1 MSILTRL
8 SSRVPYLAK
17 QLSTMPSFQI
27 PKTMK
32 AIQVDAPGGPEVN
45 VLREIPVPTP
55 NPDEVLIKV
64 QYTGVNYIDTYYRS
78 GLYPKKFP
86 YTVGQDAV
94 GTLVQGPSSPD
105 VKFDI
110 PLGTT
115 VFTPAGSS
123 FAEYLVA
130 PSSRVGVVPEGVDP
144 KDGVSWSTVG
154 LTALALAKE
163 SYPVK
168 KGDWVLIRAAAG
180 GVGLVLTQIVK
191 YLGGHVIGTVSS
203 QDKAELVKSYGAD
216 LVLLSTDPSED
227 NVKKI
232 LEVTNGGVHGVYDGV
247 GKDTWEED
255 FLVVRRKGTIVTFGN
270 ASGAVPAFAPLKLT
284 PKALKV
290 TRPTVW
296 SIVTTPEEFKEYTTE
311 LVDIVK
317 KAGLKFEVYKVYE
330 LTQEGVVQAQ
340 KDITSRGTTG
350 KLLIHVADK

>member
-1 MSILTRL
+1 MTNTTLWTLVASTTLIHVSCILEKL
-8 SSRVPYLAK
+8 DMNLEAD
-17 QLSTMPSFQI
+17 I
-27 PKTMK
+27 
-32 AIQVDAPGGPEVN
+32 
-45 VLREIPVPTP
+45 VL
-55 NPDEVLIKV
+55 DF
-64 QYTGVNYIDTYYRS
+64 RS
-78 GLYPKKFP
+78 GLYPKEFP

-94 GTLVQGPSSPD
+94 GTLVQGPSSSD
-105 VKFDI
+105 IRFDI

-130 PSSRVGVVPEGVDP
+130 PASRVGVIPEGVDH

-216 LVLLSTDPSED
+216 LVLLSTNPSED
-227 NVKKI
+227 NVQKI

-255 FLVVRRKGTIVTFGN
+255 FQVVRRKGTIVTFGN
-270 ASGAVPAFAPLKLT
+270 ASVSQIF
-284 PKALKV
+284 
-290 TRPTVW
+290 
-296 SIVTTPEEFKEYTTE
+296 S
-311 LVDIVK
+311 LV
-317 KAGLKFEVYKVYE
+317 ERE
-330 LTQEGVVQAQ
+330 TQADMV
-340 KDITSRGTTG
+340 
-350 KLLIHVADK
+350 LL